1 MDIKSKMPLQLS
13 NFYYQC
19 WLTIQRKESMLV
31 VVCNPSGFG
40 VEKIICIALEN
51 VNTIYISIALEIQII
66 EC

>member
-1 MDIKSKMPLQLS
+1 
-13 NFYYQC
+13 
-19 WLTIQRKESMLV
+19 MLV

>member
-1 MDIKSKMPLQLS
+1 
-13 NFYYQC
+13 
-19 WLTIQRKESMLV
+19 MLV

-40 VEKIICIALEN
+40 VEEIICIALEN